1 VAQLGE
7 GTTDVGPRARGSAHA
22 SPRAAMLAAGVA
34 LLVAVMVVAMV
45 GVPAEV
51 AAQERT
57 SDEIARDA
65 EQAAREAAQL
75 ESELGG
81 VRSEIGGAEVQLAE
95 IGARLADARGR
106 LTSAEGQ
113 VALGE
118 AALDDARK
126 TQEAA
131 QASRSVAARSL
142 EVSETELGV
151 EESVLNE
158 QIVQTFKFGT
168 AGARRGA
175 MAIEVLRR
183 ADDPNAF
190 AVGLKQLQTVV
201 DVQDSTVQRVFD
213 LRDERAGLADDAA
226 RAQGRATQAA
236 FDAGE
241 TLLVLEEL
249 REEAAAVAAEVTA
262 QESAQATVLAS
273 LRTTEDET
281 AALFQ
286 RVSARQAG
294 LERDLAAQR
303 AREEAARRAAEEA
316 ARAEAEA
323 AERAARAASASANPR
338 SGGGGG
344 GGGRLSTPGASG
356 GSSVSG
362 IVCPV
367 VGAVAGRDYSN
378 DWGYPRSGGRYHQ
391 GNDMFANRGTPV
403 VAVADG
409 VITSWN
415 PPSSPTSLGG
425 VTVTY
430 RIGDGSEWYNAHLD
444 TVSSGIS
451 PGVSVAR
458 GQQIGTV
465 GNTGNARTTPPHLHL
480 GRRQNGSWV
489 NPWPTTSPV
498 C

>member
-1 VAQLGE
+1 VTQLGE
-7 GTTDVGPRARGSAHA
+7 G
-22 SPRAAMLAAGVA
+22 SPRVGLRTRQPVGAPPRHAMAAAAVLTLVGAVLAT
-34 LLVAVMVVAMV
+34 LLGA
-45 GVPAEV
+45 PAQV
-51 AAQERT
+51 AAQEPS
-57 SDEIARDA
+57 SDEIARDLA
-65 EQAAREAAQL
+65 EIDREASQL

-81 VRSEIGGAEVQLAE
+81 VRSDIGDAEVELAE

-106 LTSAEGQ
+106 LNSAEGQ

-118 AALDDARK
+118 AALEDARRE
-126 TQEAA
+126 QSAA
-131 QASRSVAARSL
+131 QASLTTATRSL
-142 EVSETELGV
+142 EVSETELGA
-151 EESVLNE
+151 EEALLNE
-158 QIVQTFKFGT
+158 QIVQTFKYGT
-168 AGARRGA
+168 VGAQRGA
-175 MAIEVLRR
+175 MALEVLRR

-190 AVGLKQLQTVV
+190 AVGLKQLRTVV
-201 DVQDSTVQRVFD
+201 DVQDSTVTRVFD
-213 LRDERAGLADDAA
+213 LREERASLADDAA

-236 FDAGE
+236 FDASE
-241 TLLVLEEL
+241 TLEILEEL
-249 REEAAAVAAEVTA
+249 RAEAAEIAGEVSA
-262 QESAQATVLAS
+262 QESAQAAVLAS
-273 LRTTEDET
+273 LRTSESET
-281 AALFQ
+281 AALLE
-286 RVSARQAG
+286 RVSARQVE

-323 AERAARAASASANPR
+323 AAAAAAARAPGTGAA
-338 SGGGGG
+338 GGG

-356 GSSVSG
+356 GSGVAG

-403 VAVADG
+403 VAVADA
-409 VITSWN
+409 VVTSWN
-415 PPSSPTSLGG
+415 PSSAPTRLGG

-444 TVSSGIS
+444 TVAPGIS

-465 GNTGNARTTPPHLHL
+465 GNTGNARTTPPHLHI

>member
-1 VAQLGE
+1 VTQLGE
-7 GTTDVGPRARGSAHA
+7 G
-22 SPRAAMLAAGVA
+22 SPRVGLRTPQPVGAPPRHTMAAAAVLTLVGAMLAT
-34 LLVAVMVVAMV
+34 LLSA
-45 GVPAEV
+45 PAQV
-51 AAQERT
+51 AAQEPS
-57 SDEIARDA
+57 SDEIARDLA
-65 EQAAREAAQL
+65 EIDREASQL

-81 VRSEIGGAEVQLAE
+81 VRSDIGDAEVELAE

-106 LTSAEGQ
+106 LNSAEGQ

-118 AALDDARK
+118 AALEDARRE
-126 TQEAA
+126 QSAA
-131 QASRSVAARSL
+131 QASLATAMRSL
-142 EVSETELGV
+142 GVSENELGV
-151 EESVLNE
+151 EEALLNE
-158 QIVQTFKFGT
+158 QIVQTFKYGT
-168 AGARRGA
+168 VGAQRGA
-175 MAIEVLRR
+175 MALEVLRR

-190 AVGLKQLQTVV
+190 AVGLKQLRTVV
-201 DVQDSTVQRVFD
+201 DVQDSTVTRVFD
-213 LRDERAGLADDAA
+213 LREERASLADDAA

-236 FDAGE
+236 FDASE
-241 TLLVLEEL
+241 TLEILEEL
-249 REEAAAVAAEVTA
+249 RAEAAEVAGEVAA
-262 QESAQATVLAS
+262 QESAQAAVLAS
-273 LRTTEDET
+273 LRTSESET
-281 AALFQ
+281 AALLD
-286 RVSARQAG
+286 RVSARQVE
-294 LERDLAAQR
+294 LERDFAAQR

-323 AERAARAASASANPR
+323 AAAAAGASGTGSA
-338 SGGGGG
+338 GGG

-356 GSSVSG
+356 GSDVAG

-403 VAVADG
+403 VAVADA
-409 VITSWN
+409 VVTSWN
-415 PPSSPTSLGG
+415 PPSSPTRLGG
-425 VTVTY
+425 ITVSY

-444 TVSSGIS
+444 TVAPGIS
-451 PGVSVAR
+451 PGVPVAR

-465 GNTGNARTTPPHLHL
+465 GNTGNARTTPPHLHI

>member
-1 VAQLGE
+1 VSVVVTMLVA
-7 GTTDVGPRARGSAHA
+7 
-22 SPRAAMLAAGVA
+22 A
-34 LLVAVMVVAMV
+34 LLLATVVI
-45 GVPAEV
+45 PAEV
-51 AAQERT
+51 AAQEPS
-57 SDEIARDA
+57 SDEIARDLA
-65 EQAAREAAQL
+65 EVQREASEI

-81 VRSEIGGAEVQLAE
+81 VRTDIGAAEVQLAE

-118 AALDDARK
+118 AALDDALLERD
-126 TQEAA
+126 AA
-131 QASRSVAARSL
+131 QASLAGATRVL

-151 EESVLNE
+151 EESLLYE
-158 QIVQTFKFGT
+158 QIVQTFKYGT
-168 AGARRGA
+168 VGAQRGA
-175 MAIEVLRR
+175 MALEVLRR
-183 ADDPNAF
+183 AEDPNTF

-201 DVQDSTVQRVFD
+201 DVQDTTVTRVFE
-213 LRDERAGLADDAA
+213 LREERAELADDAA

-236 FDAGE
+236 FDAKE
-241 TLLVLEEL
+241 TLEVLEQL
-249 REEAAAVAAEVTA
+249 REEAAGVAAEVAA
-262 QESAQATVLAS
+262 QEAAQAAVLAS
-273 LRTTEDET
+273 LRTDESET
-281 AALFQ
+281 SALLE
-286 RVSARQAG
+286 RVSARQVQ

-316 ARAEAEA
+316 ARREAEA
-323 AERAARAASASANPR
+323 AAATAARSANATRP
-338 SGGGGG
+338 SAATA
-344 GGGRLSTPGASG
+344 GGGRLSTPGAAG

-391 GNDMFANRGTPV
+391 GNDMFASRGTPV

-409 VITSWN
+409 IVTKWN

-425 VTVTY
+425 ITVTY
-430 RIGDGSEWYNAHLD
+430 RIGDGSEWYNAHLH
-444 TVSSGIS
+444 TVAAGVS
-451 PGVSVAR
+451 PGVAVSR

-465 GNTGNARTTPPHLHL
+465 GNTGNARTTPPHLHI